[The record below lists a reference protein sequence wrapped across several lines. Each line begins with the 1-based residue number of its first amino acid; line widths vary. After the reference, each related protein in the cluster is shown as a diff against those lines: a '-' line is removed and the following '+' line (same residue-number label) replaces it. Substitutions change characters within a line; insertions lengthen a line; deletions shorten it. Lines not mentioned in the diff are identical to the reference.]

1 MFSKSFLLT
10 AMKKF
15 GKIALMKI
23 LLVFGTV
30 EHVDCQRMFWDGA
43 E

>member
-1 MFSKSFLLT
+1 MEKYGKSS
-10 AMKKF
+10 
-15 GKIALMKI
+15 LMKI

-30 EHVDCQRMFWDGA
+30 EHVDFQRMFWDGA

>member
-1 MFSKSFLLT
+1 
-10 AMKKF
+10 MKKY
-15 GKIALMKI
+15 GKSAHMKI

-30 EHVDCQRMFWDGA
+30 EHVDCQRMFWDRA